1 MKKRSKTK
9 FFFFQGLNFVLVMKR
24 KIQDLMVEI
33 EFRKT
38 SSSLRK
44 EEGGRQL
51 MMMMD
56 FWFGELLRRERAV
69 HVL

>member
-1 MKKRSKTK
+1 
-9 FFFFQGLNFVLVMKR
+9 MKR